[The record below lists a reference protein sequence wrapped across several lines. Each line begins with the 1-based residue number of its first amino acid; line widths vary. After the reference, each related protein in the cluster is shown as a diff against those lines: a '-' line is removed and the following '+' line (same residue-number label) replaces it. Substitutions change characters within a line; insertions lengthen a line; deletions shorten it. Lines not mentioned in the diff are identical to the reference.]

1 MSMRKRVASMTAG
14 VLLLFLSVA
23 PGALAEDTSDPHP
36 RAVLHRVQPT
46 YPEIARRLSLDG
58 LVMLRAEVAA
68 DGHVKSVTVVSGN
81 AILAQAAIRAVREW
95 VFAPGAEESVPVG
108 VTFNR
113 GQ

>member
-1 MSMRKRVASMTAG
+1 MRKHLAILIAG
-14 VLLLFLSVA
+14 VLLLFLEVA
-23 PGALAEDTSDPHP
+23 PGALAEETSDPHP

-58 LVMLRAEVAA
+58 MVMLRVEVAA

-95 VFAPGAEESVPVG
+95 VFAPGAEESIPVG

>member
-1 MSMRKRVASMTAG
+1 MRKKLAFMSAG
-14 VLLLFLSVA
+14 ALLLWLVVA
-23 PGALAEDTSDPHP
+23 PQGLTEDAHDAHP
-36 RAVLHRVQPT
+36 RAVVHRVQPI

-68 DGHVKSVTVVSGN
+68 DGHVKSVSVISGN

-113 GQ
+113 WQ